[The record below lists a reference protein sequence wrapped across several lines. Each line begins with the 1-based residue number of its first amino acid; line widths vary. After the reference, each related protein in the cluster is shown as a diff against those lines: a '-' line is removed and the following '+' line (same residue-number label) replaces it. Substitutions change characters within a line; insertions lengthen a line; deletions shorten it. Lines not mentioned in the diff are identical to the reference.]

1 MNSAT
6 KPIPVSEETKN
17 RGAKW
22 VAGLKAEMLKRN
34 CAKTQKSLCGIPVG
48 SFELVQVAELR
59 DGDTIKL
66 RLSNRSSS
74 VNSRLWTLV
83 AISPQGIRADLFLR
97 CPKSGE
103 SPTVTLRL
111 DHQVFRGVR
120 K

>member
-1 MNSAT
+1 MDSASKT
-6 KPIPVSEETKN
+6 IPVSQEIKN

-22 VAGLKAEMLKRN
+22 IAGLEAEMLKRDRTRMQVYRN
-34 CAKTQKSLCGIPVG
+34 DIPVN
-48 SFELVQVAELR
+48 SFELVQVAQLR
-59 DGDTIKL
+59 EGDTIKL

-83 AISPQGIRADLFLR
+83 AISPQGVRADLFLR

-103 SPTVTLRL
+103 SPTVTLRT
-111 DHQVFRGVR
+111 DHQVFRGIR

>member
-1 MNSAT
+1 MSSAT

-17 RGAKW
+17 RAAKW
-22 VAGLKAEMLKRN
+22 IAGVQAEMLKRN
-34 CAKTQKSLCGIPVG
+34 WQVYRNEIPVN
-48 SFELVQVAELR
+48 SFELVQVAQLR
-59 DGDTIKL
+59 DGDTVKL

>member
-1 MNSAT
+1 MSSAKT
-6 KPIPVSEETKN
+6 IPVSEETKD
-17 RGAKW
+17 RASKW
-22 VAGLKAEMLKRN
+22 IAGVEAEMLKRN

-48 SFELVQVAELR
+48 SFELVQVAQLR

-66 RLSNRSSS
+66 RLSNRSSK

-83 AISPQGIRADLFLR
+83 TISPQGIRADLFLR

-103 SPTVTLRL
+103 SPTVTLRM

>member
-1 MNSAT
+1 MSSAT

-17 RGAKW
+17 RAAKW
-22 VAGLKAEMLKRN
+22 IAGVQAEMLKRN
-34 CAKTQKSLCGIPVG
+34 CVRMQVYRNEIPVN
-48 SFELVQVAELR
+48 SFELVQVGQLR

-83 AISPQGIRADLFLR
+83 AISPQGIQADLFLR
-97 CPKSGE
+97 CPKSRE
-103 SPTVTLRL
+103 SPTVTLRM

>member
-1 MNSAT
+1 MSSAT
-6 KPIPVSEETKN
+6 KPIPVSEETKD
-17 RGAKW
+17 RAAKW
-22 VAGLKAEMLKRN
+22 IAGVQAEMLKRN
-34 CAKTQKSLCGIPVG
+34 CTRMQVYRNDIPVN
-48 SFELVQVAELR
+48 SFELVQVQLLR

-83 AISPQGIRADLFLR
+83 AISPRGIQADLFLR
-97 CPKSGE
+97 CKSRE

>member
-1 MNSAT
+1 MSSAT
-6 KPIPVSEETKN
+6 NRIPVSEETKN

-22 VAGLKAEMLKRN
+22 IAGLKAEMLKRN

-48 SFELVQVAELR
+48 SFELVQVSQLR

-83 AISPQGIRADLFLR
+83 AISLQGIRADLFLR

-103 SPTVTLRL
+103 SPTVSLRL

>member
-1 MNSAT
+1 MSSAT
-6 KPIPVSEETKN
+6 DVIPVSEETKN
-17 RGAKW
+17 RAAKW
-22 VAGLKAEMLKRN
+22 IAGVKAEMLKRN
-34 CAKTQKSLCGIPVG
+34 CDRMQVYRNEIPVN
-48 SFELVQVAELR
+48 SFELVQVNQLR